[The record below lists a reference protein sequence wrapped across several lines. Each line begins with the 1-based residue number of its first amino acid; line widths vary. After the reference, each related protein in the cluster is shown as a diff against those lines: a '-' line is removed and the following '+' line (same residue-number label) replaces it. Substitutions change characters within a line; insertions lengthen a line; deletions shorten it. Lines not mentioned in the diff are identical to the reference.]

1 MAKAKSW
8 EIRERLIIRVDLTNR
23 EISSNER
30 TRRRLNTAAAAVGTA
45 EYAIGVG
52 GSLVM
57 GDVSLTPRRA
67 VKSAF
72 TTHQRDYTSEA
83 RIVVSSTDSD
93 DDFQCHNLTVYI

>member
-1 MAKAKSW
+1 MPKSK
-8 EIRERLIIRVDLTNR
+8 
-23 EISSNER
+23 
-30 TRRRLNTAAAAVGTA
+30 RRWGYR
-45 EYAIGVG
+45 

-83 RIVVSSTDSD
+83 RRIVVYSTDSD
-93 DDFQCHNLTVYI
+93 DDFQCHNPTRYI